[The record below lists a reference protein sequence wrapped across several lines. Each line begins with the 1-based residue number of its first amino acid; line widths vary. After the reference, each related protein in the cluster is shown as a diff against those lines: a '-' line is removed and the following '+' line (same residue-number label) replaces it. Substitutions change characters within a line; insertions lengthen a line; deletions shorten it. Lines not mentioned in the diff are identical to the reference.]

1 MSLSMAV
8 CKRQKELFIPVL
20 APLPAIEGLKRS
32 SGEVQ
37 VLNTLFTFSQAK
49 RKKSH
54 AAVVWFIW
62 TIGQGLYTPL
72 TVMTAGYCR
81 SFEARKTLAVLL
93 GDAEPRTPNC
103 SFVSELIN
111 PIRR

>member
-8 CKRQKELFIPVL
+8 CKRQKELFSLVL
-20 APLPAIEGLKRS
+20 APLPAMEGLKRS
-32 SGEVQ
+32 SREVQ

-54 AAVVWFIW
+54 AAAVWFIW
-62 TIGQGLYTPL
+62 TVGQRLYTPL
-72 TVMTAGYCR
+72 TVMTAGYYR
-81 SFEARKTLAVLL
+81 SFETRRTLAVLK
-93 GDAEPRTPNC
+93 GDAEPGTPSC

-111 PIRR
+111 PTRH